1 MKTERFV
8 RCFLRITPDWNLKRI
23 GGYIPRVQGYMDQLT
38 QSLTESSLWHEMS
51 LSTEVSWF
59 VLCTNKD
66 RNTETIVTR
75 VEDRTEELWSVFRMG
90 EPYTTVRVG
99 REQKVVTVWDGM
111 WILVK
116 KVNRLRMTQMI
127 FTVNENISRII

>member
-1 MKTERFV
+1 
-8 RCFLRITPDWNLKRI
+8 
-23 GGYIPRVQGYMDQLT
+23 
-38 QSLTESSLWHEMS
+38 MS

-99 REQKVVTVWDGM
+99 REQKVVTV
-111 WILVK
+111 
-116 KVNRLRMTQMI
+116 
-127 FTVNENISRII
+127 